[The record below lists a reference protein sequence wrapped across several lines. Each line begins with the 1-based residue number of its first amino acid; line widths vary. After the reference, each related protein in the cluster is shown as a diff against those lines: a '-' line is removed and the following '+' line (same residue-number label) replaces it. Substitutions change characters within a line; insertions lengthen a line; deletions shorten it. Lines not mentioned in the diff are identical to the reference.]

1 VKKKRGKR
9 AYTEYKVVYI
19 KYFMLIF
26 LKRKAD
32 IYVSNEGVYA
42 MDLQNFID
50 GQWQYDEQVQ
60 KMPVINPATGEQIGT
75 VPLST
80 KQHIEEA
87 VQAAYEA
94 QKKWSLIPAP
104 KRADYLYEIAFKLKE
119 RKDEIAQM
127 LTKEMGKVIEEAR
140 GEVQEGI
147 DMALYMA
154 AEGRRLF
161 GETVPSELP
170 NKFAMSVRAP
180 IGVVGLI
187 TPWNF
192 PIAIATWK
200 AFPALIAG
208 NTVVWKPSNETP
220 FMALELAKICKE
232 VGLPN
237 GVLNVV
243 YGTGPTVG
251 TAMIEHPQIR
261 VISFTGSTTTG
272 SKVAELG
279 GKHLKKIS
287 LEMGGKN
294 AVIVM
299 DDADLELAV
308 DGILWSAFGTAGQ
321 RCTACSRVIAHKNIK
336 QELQKKLIART
347 KALTIGNGLDPS
359 VKVGPVINKAA
370 LEKINHYV
378 QIGKQ
383 QGATLA
389 YGGRIFVHNE
399 FENGYYFEPT
409 IFTDVTPDMII
420 AQEEIFGPVISIIEV
435 SSLEQAIEV
444 NNNVKFGLSSSI
456 FSSDINKLFKAQQL
470 LDTGIV
476 YVNAGTTGAEIHL
489 PFGGTKGTGNGH
501 RDSGQAALDVYTE
514 WKSIYIDYSGK
525 LQRAQIDNE

>member
-1 VKKKRGKR
+1 M
-9 AYTEYKVVYI
+9 E
-19 KYFMLIF
+19 L
-26 LKRKAD
+26 L
-32 IYVSNEGVYA
+32 
-42 MDLQNFID
+42 NFIGGEWLED
-50 GQWQYDEQVQ
+50 HSLQR
-60 KMPVINPATGEQIGT
+60 MPVINPANGEQLGT

-80 KQHIEEA
+80 KSQVEF
-87 VQAAYEA
+87 AAQKAKEA
-94 QKKWSLIPAP
+94 QKQWALVPAP
-104 KRADYLYEIAFKLKE
+104 KRAEYLYEIAFKLKE
-119 RKDEIAQM
+119 KKEQLAQT

-180 IGVVGLI
+180 IGVAGLI

-200 AFPALIAG
+200 SFPALIAG

-220 FMALELAKICKE
+220 MMAYELAKIFEE
-232 VGLPN
+232 VGLPA
-237 GVLNVV
+237 GVVNVV
-243 YGTGPTVG
+243 FGSGPTVG
-251 TAMIEHPQIR
+251 TAMVEHPDIR
-261 VISFTGSTTTG
+261 IISFTGSTTTG

-279 GKHLKKIS
+279 GKHLKKVS

-299 DDADLELAV
+299 DDANLDLALE
-308 DGILWSAFGTAGQ
+308 GILWSAFGTAGQ
-321 RCTACSRVIAHKNIK
+321 RCTACSRVIVHKDVK
-336 QELQKKLIART
+336 QALEERLVEAT
-347 KALTIGNGLDPS
+347 KQLTIGNGLDPT
-359 VKVGPVINKAA
+359 VKIGPVINKAA

-378 QIGKQ
+378 QMGKQ
-383 QGATLA
+383 QGANLLIGGEILTDGELA
-389 YGGRIFVHNE
+389 K
-399 FENGYYFEPT
+399 GYYYAPT
-409 IFTDVTPDMII
+409 IFTDVEASSIL

-435 SSLEQAIEV
+435 SSLEEAIEV

-456 FSSDINKLFKAQQL
+456 FSQDVNTIFNAQQL

-514 WKSIYIDYSGK
+514 WKSIYVDYSGK
-525 LQRAQIDNE
+525 LQRAQIDNNA

>member
-1 VKKKRGKR
+1 
-9 AYTEYKVVYI
+9 I
-19 KYFMLIF
+19 
-26 LKRKAD
+26 
-32 IYVSNEGVYA
+32 
-42 MDLQNFID
+42 
-50 GQWQYDEQVQ
+50 
-60 KMPVINPATGEQIGT
+60 
-75 VPLST
+75 PLST
-80 KQHIEEA
+80 KFQVELA
-87 VQAAYEA
+87 A
-94 QKKWSLIPAP
+94 QKAKAAQKEWALVPAP

-119 RKDEIAQM
+119 KKEHLAQI

-180 IGVVGLI
+180 IGVAGLI

-200 AFPALIAG
+200 SFPALVAG
-208 NTVVWKPSNETP
+208 NTVIWKPSNETP
-220 FMALELAKICKE
+220 FMAYELAKIYEE
-232 VGLPN
+232 VGLPP
-237 GVLNVV
+237 GVVNVV
-243 YGTGPTVG
+243 FGSGPTVG
-251 TAMIEHPQIR
+251 TAIVEHPDIR

-279 GKHLKKIS
+279 GKHLKKVS

-299 DDADLELAV
+299 DDANLDLALE
-308 DGILWSAFGTAGQ
+308 GILWSAFGTAGQ
-321 RCTACSRVIAHKNIK
+321 RCTACSRVIVHKNVK
-336 QELQKKLIART
+336 QELENRLVEAT
-347 KALTIGNGLDPS
+347 KQLTIGDGLDPS

-383 QGATLA
+383 QGANLLIGGEILSEGELA
-389 YGGRIFVHNE
+389 K
-399 FENGYYFEPT
+399 GYYYAPT
-409 IFTDVTPDMII
+409 IFTDVEASSIL

-435 SSLEQAIEV
+435 SSLEEAIEV
-444 NNNVKFGLSSSI
+444 NNGVKFGLSSSI
-456 FSSDINKLFKAQQL
+456 FSQDVNTIFKAQQL

-514 WKSIYIDYSGK
+514 WKSIYVDYSGK
-525 LQRAQIDNE
+525 LQRAQIDNNA